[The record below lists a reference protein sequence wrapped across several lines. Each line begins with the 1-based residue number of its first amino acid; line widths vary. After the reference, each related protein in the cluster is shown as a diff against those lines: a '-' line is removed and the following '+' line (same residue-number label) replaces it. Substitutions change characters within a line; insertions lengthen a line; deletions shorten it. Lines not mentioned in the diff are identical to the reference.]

1 MPVWQTGIVINLGQK
16 TNDVNALEEHTFI
29 SWSTTKTGGLEQ
41 HE

>member
-16 TNDVNALEEHTFI
+16 TNYVNALEEHTGEE
-29 SWSTTKTGGLEQ
+29 KTGGLER